1 MGKFLAL
8 WEADDSRLPADPK
21 KRGAGYKEAIKF
33 LRQEVKK
40 GLIKDWGS
48 FVGTTHGFAVYE
60 GTEVEVGNSL
70 QYFIPIYSFKVYPV
84 GSLDQAEET
93 TKALLK

>member
-1 MGKFLAL
+1 MGRFLAL

-21 KRGAGYKEAIKF
+21 ERAGYKEAIKF

-48 FVGTTHGFAVYE
+48 FVGTTHGYVVYE

-70 QYFIPIYSFKVYPV
+70 QYFIPVYSFRVYPV
-84 GSLDQAEET
+84 ASLDQAEES